1 MSSSSNSPADKAV
14 PVSPDAA
21 PTPQTAAPTPM
32 MAQFL
37 EIKAN
42 HPDALLFY
50 RMGDFYELFFD
61 DAIEAAQALDITLT
75 HRGKHLGKNIPMC
88 GVPYHASEG
97 YLQRLIRAGYRV
109 AICEQTEDPAEA
121 KKRGAKSVVRREVVR
136 LVTAGTLSEDAL
148 LDARQ
153 NNFLA
158 APICVGGTHWAMA
171 WLDMSTGEFCVAT
184 LAPEDL
190 PASLARIGPR
200 ELVWSAHLDACLG
213 DKKASLLADT
223 KMCSP
228 VDDLGSRQAGAVLSE
243 RFGATVEDMFADLE
257 GSAARAAQLACA
269 TLIRYLDATQFG
281 LEVNLQPPRL
291 ERETHLMGIDAATR
305 TNLEL
310 TRTLTGETKGSL
322 LASIDET
329 VTAPGARLLSSRLA
343 APLTQRSAIEQ
354 RLAGVNELTGAHN
367 LRADVRAALKP
378 VPDMARALSRLAMQR
393 GGPRDVLA
401 LAKGLE
407 GAHQLQ
413 ALLLEASVEARELQ
427 VQSERLSLAEP
438 QVAALR
444 ELLASS
450 LDEQPPMLARDGGFV
465 KPGYHEGLDEAR
477 RLRDEGR
484 RVIAALQQDYA
495 EETGI
500 KALKI
505 KHNGVLGYH
514 IDVPGAHGDKLM
526 APPFNE
532 QFIHRQ
538 TLASSVRFSTQKL
551 ADLAGDISR
560 AAETALALELEIF
573 AQICTACLEASAA
586 LEARAQSM
594 AALDVSAAL
603 AELAVTR
610 NWNAPQLFEDTRFVI
625 TGGRHPVVEAA
636 LRQDAKSFIANSCAL
651 DASGETAPR
660 LTLLTGPNMA
670 GKSTYLRQNALIAIL
685 AQMGSFVP
693 AEEAEIG
700 LVDRVFS
707 RVGAADDLARG
718 RSTFMVEMVETAA
731 ILTQSGPRALVIL
744 DEIGRG
750 TATFDGLS
758 IAWAA
763 VEYLHDQ
770 VGCRALFATHYH
782 ELTALQE
789 RLDGLAN
796 TSMQVR
802 EHDGNLVFLHEV
814 GPGAADRS
822 YGIHVAEIAGLPEA
836 VTDRARQV
844 LAQLEEG
851 QEAKDANPMLD
862 NLPLFSSPPTAEKAR
877 AKSNPVLQALETLD
891 PDRLSPREA
900 LDYVYH
906 LHALKAAADGE
917 KP

>member
-1 MSSSSNSPADKAV
+1 
-14 PVSPDAA
+14 
-21 PTPQTAAPTPM
+21 M
-32 MAQFL
+32 MAQYL
-37 EIKAN
+37 EIKAS

-61 DAIEAAQALDITLT
+61 DAIEAAQALEITLT
-75 HRGKHLGKNIPMC
+75 HRGKHLGNNIPMC

-148 LDARQ
+148 LEARQ

-158 APICVGGTHWAMA
+158 APVCVGATHWAMA

-184 LAPEDL
+184 LNQDDL

-200 ELVWSAHLDACLG
+200 ELVWPAHLEAHLG
-213 DKKASLLADT
+213 ASLDDSIRDA
-223 KMCSP
+223 MMRSP
-228 VDDLGSRQAGAVLSE
+228 VADISSHQAVDILTQ
-243 RFGATVEDMFADLE
+243 RFGASVVDGLGALED
-257 GSAARAAQLACA
+257 SAARAARLACA
-269 TLIRYLDATQFG
+269 TLVHYLDATQFG
-281 LEVNLQPPRL
+281 LQVNLQPPRL
-291 ERETHLMGIDAATR
+291 ERDTHLMGIDAATR

-343 APLTQRSAIEQ
+343 APLTERCAIEQ
-354 RLAGVNELTGAHN
+354 RLAGVNELAGAHD
-367 LRADVRAALKP
+367 LRGDVRAALKP

-407 GAHQLQ
+407 GAHQIQ

-427 VQSERLSLAEP
+427 TQSEQLSVAEP
-438 QVAALR
+438 QVSALR
-444 ELLASS
+444 ELLAAS
-450 LDEQPPMLARDGGFV
+450 LEAQPPMLARDGGFV

-484 RVIAALQQDYA
+484 RVIAALQQEYA
-495 EETGI
+495 DETGI
-500 KALKI
+500 KALKV

-514 IDVPGAHGDKLM
+514 IDVPAAHGDTLM

-538 TLASSVRFSTQKL
+538 TLASSVRFSTQRL

-560 AAETALALELEIF
+560 AGETALALELEIF

-586 LEARAQSM
+586 LEARAQSL
-594 AALDVSAAL
+594 AVLDVTAAL

-610 NWNAPQLFEDTRFVI
+610 NWNAPLLFEDTRFRI
-625 TGGRHPVVEAA
+625 EGGRHPVVEAA
-636 LRQDAKSFIANSCAL
+636 LRQEAKSFIANSCTL
-651 DASGETAPR
+651 DASAETAPR

-802 EHDGNLVFLHEV
+802 EHDGSLVFLHEV
-814 GPGAADRS
+814 GAGAADRS
-822 YGIHVAEIAGLPEA
+822 YGIHVAELAGLPDA
-836 VTDRARQV
+836 VTERARQV
-844 LAQLEEG
+844 LAQLEDSKEAEG
-851 QEAKDANPMLD
+851 ATPMLD
-862 NLPLFSSPPTAEKAR
+862 NLPLFASPPTAEKAR
-877 AKSNPVLQALETLD
+877 AKDNPVWQALETLD

-906 LHALKAAADGE
+906 LHALKAASDKE